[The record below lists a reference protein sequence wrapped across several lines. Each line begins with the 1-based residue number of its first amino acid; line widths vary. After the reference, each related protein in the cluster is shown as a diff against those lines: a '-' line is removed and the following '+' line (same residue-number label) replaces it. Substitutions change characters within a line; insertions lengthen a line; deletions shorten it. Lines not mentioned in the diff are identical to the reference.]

1 MTGHGKSSFW
11 HFILCWQHFKSK
23 YSRFGDMYSET
34 KTNESAHAIVEGQQ
48 LLLIDTPGF
57 RDTQDIG
64 DEGDNKQD
72 AYEVLRD
79 NFRKNIRL
87 AYFAAGEELK
97 AFILVYSLTEQ
108 WTTEMTQMTEFLEN
122 LSFPWNHCIVV
133 LTHADSVFPGMS
145 EGERYE
151 ALKDTMTE
159 HWPPK
164 QLKRI
169 ITKSIGYVLIVEST
183 RRYEEEY
190 YRSIVRRFLSLLDSI
205 PGSYTNPYFL
215 HFAQLFKTS
224 QKESYKMALQD
235 KHSMC
240 ALEGKTQTAFESF
253 ESIGKE
259 VVVPQTKFIRY
270 LPKAF
275 EDQRFSLAG
284 IFGYNNTYYAGQA
297 YDEAHKLMERLY
309 KLYQKIMRIIQ
320 RDDVCCS
327 FPEVHNL
334 LFAHLA
340 GVHMHGVKDKG
351 DELCSVAENL
361 AIYDRIHKQV
371 KEQIKSSK
379 QILNCSNFNSSE
391 ISPPNCAFPV
401 RFNHRS
407 GGSVDVVYTV
417 GDKVK
422 VTRLPVASQEA
433 DMLLL
438 KTMCIATLEKEMDN
452 LKALCNLPTR
462 RM

>member
-1 MTGHGKSSFW
+1 M
-11 HFILCWQHFKSK
+11 
-23 YSRFGDMYSET
+23 
-34 KTNESAHAIVEGQQ
+34 
-48 LLLIDTPGF
+48 P
-57 RDTQDIG
+57 
-64 DEGDNKQD
+64 
-72 AYEVLRD
+72 
-79 NFRKNIRL
+79 
-87 AYFAAGEELK
+87 EE
-97 AFILVYSLTEQ
+97 
-108 WTTEMTQMTEFLEN
+108 
-122 LSFPWNHCIVV
+122 
-133 LTHADSVFPGMS
+133 
-145 EGERYE
+145 ERYK
-151 ALKDTMTE
+151 ALKEAMAKDKL
-159 HWPPK
+159 PK

-169 ITKSIGYVLIVEST
+169 ITESSDRILIIENT
-183 RRYEEEY
+183 RAGDEEY
-190 YRSIVRRFLSLLDSI
+190 HRSIVRRFLSLLDSI

-224 QKESYKMALQD
+224 QKESYKMALRD